1 MIHLLGLDYGSVTVG
16 VAGSDALFYTAQPLE
31 VIRRKSENKLRQTY
45 QRIEQLIAER
55 GVNAL
60 VVGYPKHLDNHIGD
74 RAIQSEAFA
83 ADLRRRTGLPV
94 ILWDERLTT
103 VSAHRALDEF
113 EVSTEKKMQ
122 VVDKLAAVFILQ
134 SYMDYLTNHPE
145 EMKKLEDEIRER
157 KDGEH
162 SL

>member
-1 MIHLLGLDYGSVTVG
+1 MGTLNLLGLDYGSVTVG
-16 VAGSDALFYTAQPLE
+16 VAGSDALFLTAQPLE
-31 VIRRKSENKLRQTY
+31 VIRRKHETKLRQTY

-60 VVGYPKHLDNHIGD
+60 VVGYPKHLDNQVGE
-74 RAIQSEAFA
+74 RAQKSEAFA

-113 EVSTEKKMQ
+113 EVATEKKMQ

-134 SYMDYLTNHPE
+134 SYMDYLTNNQE
-145 EMKKLEDEIRER
+145 AMKKLEDEILGREA
-157 KDGEH
+157 
-162 SL
+162 